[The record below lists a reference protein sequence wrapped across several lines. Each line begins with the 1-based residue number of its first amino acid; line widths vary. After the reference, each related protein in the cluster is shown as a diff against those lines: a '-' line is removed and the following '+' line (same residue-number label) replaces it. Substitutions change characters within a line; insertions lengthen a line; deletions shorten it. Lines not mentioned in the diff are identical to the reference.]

1 MLAISAHL
9 VQNLAQNW
17 AAKIWFK
24 KLFRTASKLWLCFN
38 GNSMACAVT
47 YEVYKTLND
56 INLNF
61 MYEIFHRFPNL
72 SPRRNNFY
80 VQSRSKGKLETKA
93 EGHWGHV
100 YGTHYNKSTKIL
112 CHVRSAWI

>member
-1 MLAISAHL
+1 MLAILAHL

-24 KLFRTASKLWLCFN
+24 KLFRTALMETQWP
-38 GNSMACAVT
+38 CAVT

-61 MYEIFHRFPNL
+61 MNEIFHRFPNL